1 MSTIDLSSVAVTEVE
16 DDHTDLARTLAEE
29 MRWTGAGSRAV
40 PFPKGLV
47 VQQYRA
53 GRTKGGNVAMR
64 ERLMTLLVDGT
75 DRELSY
81 GSPAWPLLSNEA
93 TGKALSAMAGRSYGV
108 RFTRSETGVW
118 VVNDTPTI
126 PGAGLVFACDPHL
139 GVVAA
144 HALLECVRS
153 ERAYKEK
160 LNIRL
165 SMGLPA

>member
-1 MSTIDLSSVAVTEVE
+1 MSSVDLSSLSVTEVE
-16 DDHTDLARTLAEE
+16 DDHVDLARLLAEE

-47 VQQYRA
+47 VQQWRA
-53 GRTKGGNVAMR
+53 GRTKSGNLTR
-64 ERLMTLLVDGT
+64 DRLTTLLVDGRDT
-75 DRELSY
+75 ELSH

-108 RFTRSETGVW
+108 RFTRSDTGVW

-144 HALLECVRS
+144 HALLECVRA